1 MSLVLLTTRSSHL
14 VFILTLRTRSQW
26 LKSLRVAIEH
36 SGENQR
42 YQRQLLEKRRA
53 CRAEEK
59 ELNDDLGAQL
69 ETEKQA
75 RADAEEKA
83 ETLARQRVIEGER
96 MRELEK
102 IREQLESLLEEE
114 RQAKK
119 DEEIVR
125 TLQAR
130 ILNEE
135 WARRE
140 TLERLQEEQK
150 ALLEAERKKR
160 EEFER
165 NQAEK
170 ERQLRGMTSARC
182 T

>member
-1 MSLVLLTTRSSHL
+1 MA
-14 VFILTLRTRSQW
+14 FEF
-26 LKSLRVAIEH
+26 A
-36 SGENQR
+36 GEPVR
-42 YQRQLLEKRRA
+42 YQRQLLEKRRVA
-53 CRAEEK
+53 RQEEK
-59 ELNDDLGAQL
+59 NREDEDFLRNTDIGQQL
-69 ETEKQA
+69 AVEREA
-75 RADAEEKA
+75 RANAEEKA
-83 ETLARQRVIEGER
+83 ATLVLQREVEGKK
-96 MRELEK
+96 MMELEK
-102 IREQLESLLEEE
+102 IREQLEHLLDEE

-150 ALLEAERKKR
+150 TLLEAERKKR

-165 NQAEK
+165 LQNDK
-170 ERQLRGMTSARC
+170 ELQLRGIVFQVHVTS
-182 T
+182 